1 MSHQPRNL
9 ALDEEQDQA
18 DVIRV
23 SGGTDPQSI
32 ASAISNSFY
41 ESSSVT
47 VRAMGA
53 GAVNQAV
60 KGIAIARGYV
70 ATRGVDLIC
79 RPGFINVD
87 GFGDKEVVT
96 AIIFRL
102 SLR

>member
-1 MSHQPRNL
+1 MTHHPRNL
-9 ALDEEQDQA
+9 ALDEAQDQD

-32 ASAISNSFY
+32 ASAISNAFY
-41 ESSSVT
+41 EAQAVT

-70 ATRGVDLIC
+70 ATRGVDLLC

-87 GFGDKEVVT
+87 GFGDKDVVT
-96 AIIFRL
+96 AIVFRL